1 MALPDNGD
9 QPAGGSPRRPNLI
22 FVMADQLGASR
33 CGYAGD
39 EKART
44 PNIDRL
50 ASEGVNFRQAVAS
63 SPVCAAFRASLFTGK
78 YTTST
83 GMVINELRLGAGH
96 ECFGHV
102 LSRGGY
108 RTGYIGKWHLYA
120 NEMGNH
126 LDPKNSFVP
135 PGPDRLGFDGT
146 WAAFN
151 FNHGYYNACYHTDS
165 PAQIPYGEGAYEP
178 DAQTDLAIDFI
189 RGAGDV
195 DDPFALFLSYGTP
208 HDPWSPENVPPEYLE
223 MFSDV
228 EFPHPPNYEPENDP
242 HADGWGQLSAQARE
256 HMPNWRRVYHAMTAN
271 LDWNLG
277 RLLDA
282 IAAAGLSGDTIIVF
296 TSDHGEM
303 FGSHGRGGKNIFYE
317 EAARIPL
324 LVRWPGRIA
333 AGTVS
338 DVCLSTVDIMPTL
351 LSLMDLS
358 APRDAEGMDLSHCAL
373 GTGGPEARGRVP
385 SEHRRLRRLDR
396 RARMARDAR
405 QAIHLCRL
413 SCRRR
418 GAALRQ
424 RRRSISDEES
434 CRGPEARGDDGP
446 FPRDARRQDGVAE
459 RHVRGVHLVPRPLD
473 GRPHHP
479 PHREGIRGFVCRPI
493 SGRRKSAP
501 TRTPSSAL
509 SVPCLYSY

>member
-1 MALPDNGD
+1 MTM
-9 QPAGGSPRRPNLI
+9 SRPNLV

-44 PNIDRL
+44 PNIDRF
-50 ASEGVNFRQAVAS
+50 ASEGVDFRQAVAS

-102 LSRGGY
+102 LTRGGY

-135 PGPDRLGFDGT
+135 PGPDRLGFDGY

-189 RGAGDV
+189 RGAGEA
-195 DDPFALFLSYGTP
+195 DDPFALLLSYGTP
-208 HDPWSPENVPPEYLE
+208 HDPWSPENVPPEYLD

-242 HADGWGQLSAQARE
+242 HADGWGQLSARARE
-256 HMPNWRRVYHAMTAN
+256 HMPSWRRVYHAMTAN

-282 IAAAGLSGDTIIVF
+282 IAAAGLSGDTIVVLG
-296 TSDHGEM
+296 SDHGEM
-303 FGSHGRGGKNIFYE
+303 FGAHGRGGKNIFYE

-351 LSLMDLS
+351 LSLMDLP

-373 GTGGPEARGRVP
+373 GTGGPEPEAAFLQNTGACAAWIDGHEWRAMRDKQYTHAVYRVDGLELLFDNAADPYQMRNLAGDPKHAATMDRFRAMLAAKMASLNDTFEACTWYRDHWTEDRIILRTARG
-385 SEHRRLRRLDR
+385 
-396 RARMARDAR
+396 
-405 QAIHLCRL
+405 
-413 SCRRR
+413 
-418 GAALRQ
+418 
-424 RRRSISDEES
+424 
-434 CRGPEARGDDGP
+434 
-446 FPRDARRQDGVAE
+446 
-459 RHVRGVHLVPRPLD
+459 
-473 GRPHHP
+473 
-479 PHREGIRGFVCRPI
+479 
-493 SGRRKSAP
+493 
-501 TRTPSSAL
+501 
-509 SVPCLYSY
+509 